1 MVNKNY
7 EMVMKAIHDALHNLY
22 SLMNEYM
29 EYIFN
34 APSTINR
41 IMRYYAI
48 GFQDGEP
55 TKRYIMFGGTIV
67 REYEL
72 IMPEYEGIR

>member
-1 MVNKNY
+1 MANKNY
-7 EMVMKAIHDALHNLY
+7 EVIVKAVHDAIHKLY

-72 IMPEYEGIR
+72 IIPEYEGIR